1 MVGCLVA
8 KSRCPSFGAEN
19 IAILRRSAIW
29 LAAELGGGVDWS
41 EAVNRRLGIEIKRR
55 DVPRMSRSMGI
66 AIEDL
71 GLEELMV
78 VYPGERSFE
87 LDRKIKAVSLQTAVS
102 EVVTF

>member
-1 MVGCLVA
+1 M
-8 KSRCPSFGAEN
+8 
-19 IAILRRSAIW
+19 
-29 LAAELGGGVDWS
+29 
-41 EAVNRRLGIEIKRR
+41 NRRLGIEIKRR
-55 DVPRMSRSMGI
+55 DVPRMSRSMEI

-71 GLEELMV
+71 GLKELMV

>member
-1 MVGCLVA
+1 
-8 KSRCPSFGAEN
+8 
-19 IAILRRSAIW
+19 
-29 LAAELGGGVDWS
+29 
-41 EAVNRRLGIEIKRR
+41 
-55 DVPRMSRSMGI
+55 MSRSMGI